1 MTKYDVPPYVPAG
14 YSGSFPF
21 VDFGNRYVIAGASY
35 SPALLAHLTWQQIG
49 ADLAKPSSPVA
60 QAIDG
65 TANRITAAIC
75 KITNNQPSSVCTS
88 TGVTSA
94 SRSI

>member
-1 MTKYDVPPYVPAG
+1 MID
-14 YSGSFPF
+14 
-21 VDFGNRYVIAGASY
+21 GASY
-35 SPALLAHLTWQQIG
+35 DPAVLANLTWQQIA
-49 ADLAKPSSPVA
+49 ADLAKPSSTVA

-65 TANRITAAIC
+65 AANHITAAIC
-75 KITNNQPSSVCTS
+75 KMTNNQPGGVCTS